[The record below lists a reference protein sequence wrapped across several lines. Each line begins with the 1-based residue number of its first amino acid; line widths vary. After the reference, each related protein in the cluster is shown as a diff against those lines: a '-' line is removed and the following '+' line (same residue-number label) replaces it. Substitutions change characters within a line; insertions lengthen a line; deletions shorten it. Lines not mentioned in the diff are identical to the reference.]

1 MPSAEPRGHPKQGAV
16 TPRRRAVGKTRLSP
30 SQGPYRRPTS
40 LLPMPVRRSGPGL
53 TSQPAPASDGCRPS
67 DTQPHVACMGVETI
81 ASRAVTSLYLLI
93 RRYSKRHGLHRPR
106 EVGRRAAGRCASGG
120 RGRGLNYKISI
131 SPDDTVCA
139 TCTWR
144 WRCDAG
150 DRDSDVRSAGAFR
163 RELTSPPNPSSEVRW
178 RLARCRSQLAVLLLT
193 PYSLLGL
200 PKKTEA
206 SHCFLHHGAGAV
218 A

>member
-120 RGRGLNYKISI
+120 RARARGWYGLAYQEGKGVKSVKFLQYEHVRRGDVIG
-131 SPDDTVCA
+131 DDPVP
-139 TCTWR
+139 R
-144 WRCDAG
+144 W
-150 DRDSDVRSAGAFR
+150 SACI
-163 RELTSPPNPSSEVRW
+163 
-178 RLARCRSQLAVLLLT
+178 RL
-193 PYSLLGL
+193 L
-200 PKKTEA
+200 PVW
-206 SHCFLHHGAGAV
+206 H
-218 A
+218 

>member
-106 EVGRRAAGRCASGG
+106 EVGRRAAGRCASGVG
-120 RGRGLNYKISI
+120 R
-131 SPDDTVCA
+131 
-139 TCTWR
+139 
-144 WRCDAG
+144 
-150 DRDSDVRSAGAFR
+150 
-163 RELTSPPNPSSEVRW
+163 
-178 RLARCRSQLAVLLLT
+178 
-193 PYSLLGL
+193 
-200 PKKTEA
+200 A
-206 SHCFLHHGAGAV
+206 SGAGATRGWERKGLTPS
-218 A
+218 APGSSILEREKPTLEIRRTTRLPRYQPLTYDIKT